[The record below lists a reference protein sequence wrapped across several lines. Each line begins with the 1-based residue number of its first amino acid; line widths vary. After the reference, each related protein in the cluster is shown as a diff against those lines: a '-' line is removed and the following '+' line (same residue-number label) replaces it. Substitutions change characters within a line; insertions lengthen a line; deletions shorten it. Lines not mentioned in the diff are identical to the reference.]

1 MFPLTAVY
9 IEVDADPGDLIIRL
23 FVDAE
28 SEYRTFWVTGRVLL
42 EQVARIC
49 LEHHMDQMAD
59 DRAKEVSV
67 EKPSVEKPKKAA

>member
-49 LEHHMDQMAD
+49 LDTRVDQMVD
-59 DRAKEVSV
+59 DRLKEMITT
-67 EKPSVEKPKKAA
+67 EKTKKAA

>member
-1 MFPLTAVY
+1 MLTAVHLNDDHDGTVMVQFY
-9 IEVDADPGDLIIRL
+9 G
-23 FVDAE
+23 DAE
-28 SEYRTFWVTGRVLL
+28 SDTRSFWIQGRAML